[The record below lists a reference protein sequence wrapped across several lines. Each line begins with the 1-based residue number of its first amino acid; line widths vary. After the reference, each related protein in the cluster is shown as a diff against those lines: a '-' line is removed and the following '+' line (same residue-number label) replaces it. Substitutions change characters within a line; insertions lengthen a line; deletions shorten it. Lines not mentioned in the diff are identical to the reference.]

1 MLSELPNSDRLTLIL
16 EGAFIAPNAN
26 HSKNYLSLFLQD
38 ADSKNM
44 ISDIWNVPIVSGDQL
59 DTASITT
66 HKKDFQLNSKF
77 MDRIQRINVKAW
89 TNIDQDMAI
98 KIGYDSSPVNIRIG
112 IIFAVVV
119 LIILYVLII
128 WEIVHRTFAAVC
140 CATMSIAILAYLD
153 NRPTMEEIISWMDV
167 EPILLLFCM
176 MIIVGIL
183 TETGIFDYLAVY
195 IYKITDG
202 KIWPLIHWLCLITA
216 LISSFLDN
224 VSTIL
229 LMTPITIRICE
240 VIELQPIPVLMG
252 IIVHANIGGL
262 LTPIGDPP
270 NIIVTSNTYIA
281 KHVCTLVIFI
291 LVFFY

>member
-1 MLSELPNSDRLTLIL
+1 MTPSL
-16 EGAFIAPNAN
+16 N
-26 HSKNYLSLFLQD
+26 HSKNYLSLILQD
-38 ADSKNM
+38 VDSKNV
-44 ISDIWNVPIVSGDQL
+44 ISEIWNIPIVTGDQL

-66 HKKDFQLNSKF
+66 QKKEFHLNPKY
-77 MDRIQRINVKAW
+77 MENIKNINVKAW
-89 TNIDQDMAI
+89 TNINQHMAI
-98 KIGYDSSPVNIRIG
+98 NISYDGSPVNIKIG

-119 LIILYVLII
+119 LIILYILII
-128 WEIVHRTFAAVC
+128 WEIVHRTFAAVS
-140 CATMSIAILAYLD
+140 CATLSIAILAYLD
-153 NRPTMEEIISWMDV
+153 NRPPMEEILTWMDV

-195 IYKITDG
+195 IYKKTDG
-202 KIWPLIHWLCLITA
+202 KIWPLIHWLCVITA
-216 LISSFLDN
+216 LVSSFLDN

-240 VIELQPIPVLMG
+240 VIEIQPIPVLMG

-270 NIIVTSNTYIA
+270 NIIVTSNSYIA
-281 KHVCTLVIFI
+281 KHVSDFDFL
-291 LVFFY
+291 FF

>member
-1 MLSELPNSDRLTLIL
+1 MTPSL
-16 EGAFIAPNAN
+16 N
-26 HSKNYLSLFLQD
+26 HSKNYLSLILQD
-38 ADSKNM
+38 VDSKNV
-44 ISDIWNVPIVSGDQL
+44 ISEIWNIPIVTGDQL

-66 HKKDFQLNSKF
+66 QKKEFHLNPKY
-77 MDRIQRINVKAW
+77 MENIKNINVKAW
-89 TNIDQDMAI
+89 TNINQHMAI
-98 KIGYDSSPVNIRIG
+98 NISYDGSPVNIKIG

-119 LIILYVLII
+119 LIILYILII
-128 WEIVHRTFAAVC
+128 WEIVHRTFAAVS
-140 CATMSIAILAYLD
+140 CATLSIAILAYLD
-153 NRPTMEEIISWMDV
+153 NRPPMEEILTWMDV

-195 IYKITDG
+195 IYKKTDG
-202 KIWPLIHWLCLITA
+202 KIWPLIHWLCVITA
-216 LISSFLDN
+216 LVSSFLDN

-240 VIELQPIPVLMG
+240 VIEIQPIPVLMG

-270 NIIVTSNTYIA
+270 NIIVTSNSYIA
-281 KHVCTLVIFI
+281 KHVSDFDFL
-291 LVFFY
+291 FFLDD

>member
-1 MLSELPNSDRLTLIL
+1 MLPELPNSDRLTIIL
-16 EGAFIAPNAN
+16 EGAFISPNSN

-38 ADSKNM
+38 ADSKNV
-44 ISDIWNVPIVSGDQL
+44 ISDIWNIPIVTGDQL
-59 DTASITT
+59 DTAPMTIQ
-66 HKKDFQLNSKF
+66 KKEFQLNSNF
-77 MDRIQRINVKAW
+77 MENIKNINVKAW
-89 TNIDQDMAI
+89 TNIDQHMAI
-98 KIGYDSSPVNIRIG
+98 KLGYDSSPVNIKIG

-119 LIILYVLII
+119 IIILYVLII
-128 WEIVHRTFAAVC
+128 WEIVHRTFAAVS

-153 NRPTMEEIISWMDV
+153 NRPPMEEIVGWMDV

-195 IYKITDG
+195 IYKVTGG
-202 KIWPLIHWLCLITA
+202 KIWPLIHWLCVITA
-216 LISSFLDN
+216 LVSSFLDN

-240 VIELQPIPVLMG
+240 VIELHPIPVLMG

-270 NIIVTSNTYIA
+270 NIIVTSNSYIT
-281 KHVCTLVIFI
+281 KHVGTL
-291 LVFFY
+291 